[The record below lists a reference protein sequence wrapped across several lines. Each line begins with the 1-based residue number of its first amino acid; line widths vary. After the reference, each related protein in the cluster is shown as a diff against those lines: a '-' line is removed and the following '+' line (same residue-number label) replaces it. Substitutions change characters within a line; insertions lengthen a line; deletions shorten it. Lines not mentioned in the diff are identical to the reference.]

1 MKNDKTELF
10 ETMPV
15 GKALL
20 TMAIPILLVL
30 NHFIGLY
37 GIVSAQLISDGMTF
51 ILSTIIYRRI
61 YKRLQLQINT

>member
-20 TMAIPILLVL
+20 NQRLDDFPAFSRVRKFCGQLHGF
-30 NHFIGLY
+30 HFIPG
-37 GIVSAQLISDGMTF
+37 F
-51 ILSTIIYRRI
+51 
-61 YKRLQLQINT
+61 

>member
-20 TMAIPILLVL
+20 TMANP
-30 NHFIGLY
+30 
-37 GIVSAQLISDGMTF
+37 
-51 ILSTIIYRRI
+51 TIIS
-61 YKRLQLQINT
+61 QLSFLENGLHFDVL

>member
-61 YKRLQLQINT
+61 YNRLQLQINT